1 MVSENNQRNHMLEN
15 KVPIKRD
22 QTNSYSANDSD
33 YYHLHLFHFFAKTLG
48 YKDGYDIGH
57 EEGYKEAYEEGK
69 KQGYK
74 EGKEDGRQTGYRQG
88 YSAGQTNTRTCPM
101 CLGRGV
107 QAHFSCNGQGCSL
120 CGNTSVEKCIH
131 CNGRGFTYY

>member
-1 MVSENNQRNHMLEN
+1 MLEN

-101 CLGRGV
+101 CSGR
-107 QAHFSCNGQGCSL
+107 
-120 CGNTSVEKCIH
+120 
-131 CNGRGFTYY
+131 